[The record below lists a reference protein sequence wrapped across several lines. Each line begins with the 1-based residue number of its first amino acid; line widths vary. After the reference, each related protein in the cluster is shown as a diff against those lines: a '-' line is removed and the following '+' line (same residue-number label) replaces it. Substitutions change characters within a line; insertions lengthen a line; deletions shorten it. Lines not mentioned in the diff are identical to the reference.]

1 MSTRIVVLVFAIT
14 LGASHVGLGQETTG
28 AISGRVVDSQGLP
41 IPGATVTATGPQGTK
56 PAVTDGTGNF
66 TVPFLTPGTY
76 AVRIELQ
83 GFTPFAR
90 EGVVVRL
97 GQTVDIPATLIV
109 GGLAESVEVRGTPD
123 TINTRSTTTG
133 ANISSEQ
140 LQNIPVGRNVSQ
152 TLYLAPGVTSS
163 GSAGVNN
170 PSISGGSGLDNQ
182 YVIDGVNVT
191 NQGYGAH
198 RVVLDHFRIARATRR
213 RSTSSR
219 KCR

>member
-1 MSTRIVVLVFAIT
+1 MSTRIVVLVAAIT
-14 LGASHVGLGQETTG
+14 LGVSQLGFGQETPAQFPDASSIRRDSRFPARRSLSTG
-28 AISGRVVDSQGLP
+28 A
-41 IPGATVTATGPQGTK
+41 QGTK
-56 PAVTDGTGNF
+56 QTVTDGRATF

-76 AVRIELQ
+76 AVRIELT
-83 GFTPFAR
+83 GFKPVAR

-109 GGLAESVEVRGTPD
+109 GELSESVEVRASTPD

-133 ANISSEQ
+133 ANISSDQ

-182 YVIDGVNVT
+182 YVIDAST
-191 NQGYGAH
+191 SPL
-198 RVVLDHFRIARATRR
+198 RVRRARSYSSVFGSLGTPR